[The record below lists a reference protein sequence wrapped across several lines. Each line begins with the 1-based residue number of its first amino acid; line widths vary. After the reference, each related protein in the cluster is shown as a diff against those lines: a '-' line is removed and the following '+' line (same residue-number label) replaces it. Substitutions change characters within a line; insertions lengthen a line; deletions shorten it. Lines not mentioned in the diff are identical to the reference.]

1 MKWIFMATA
10 VIKALVS
17 KAGFFFFLS
26 APLAFYILLNI
37 INSLVFTN
45 MVNAIQRMIHL
56 VD

>member
-1 MKWIFMATA
+1 MATA

-17 KAGFFFFLS
+17 KAVFFFFLS
-26 APLAFYILLNI
+26 APLAFHVLLNI
-37 INSLVFTN
+37 INSLVFTD

>member
-1 MKWIFMATA
+1 MATA

-17 KAGFFFFLS
+17 KVYFFFLS
-26 APLAFYILLNI
+26 ATLTFHILLNV